1 MNDELTGFGRKIFSN
16 GHQFVGWLQNAQL
29 HGYAELELSNGRR
42 QKGIF
47 KNGELRK
54 EGVVQTEQ
62 LDNSFQE
69 LEIDFSNYIAAMHD
83 PSDKVFDV
91 KLTKEAIEEVKEH
104 NDADNKISREVAAIA
119 GANWEKSE
127 GGSRALK

>member
-1 MNDELTGFGRKIFSN
+1 
-16 GHQFVGWLQNAQL
+16 
-29 HGYAELELSNGRR
+29 
-42 QKGIF
+42 
-47 KNGELRK
+47 
-54 EGVVQTEQ
+54 
-62 LDNSFQE
+62 
-69 LEIDFSNYIAAMHD
+69 MHD
-83 PSDKVFDV
+83 PADKVFDV